1 LNNEKSKKILELIDG
16 LLCAGY
22 DNSEIVVITKD
33 RNDKMGLYFGIGGKD
48 ALQHVRRGICV
59 YGMDDRNNF
68 VEYEFKPDNVYST
81 VYDNTTISYFA
92 I

>member
-1 LNNEKSKKILELIDG
+1 MEKAGKILELIDG

-22 DNSEIVVITKD
+22 DNSDIVIITEGL
-33 RNDKMGLYFGIGGKD
+33 NNKMGLYFGIGGKD
-48 ALQHVRRGICV
+48 ALQHVRRGIYV

-68 VEYEFKPDNVYST
+68 VEYEFKPDNVYTT
-81 VYDNTTISYFA
+81 VYDNTTISFFS